1 MVGRPNQVGCCIHRN
16 HDLGC
21 IIRVKLALLLK
32 LHVFERLNHLIHSVD
47 LILEML
53 RLSIFPL
60 SLIHKVGSLCLQLYQ
75 AITEALVL
83 SPHRL
88 KDLLYVPLG
97 LCLHLIL
104 PPDLVELHAH
114 VADLKLLVMSP
125 LLEVLAHSLELKPPG
140 LVLLELQLDPLLAL
154 RIVPQVLEHVLVV
167 LSQLVHLLI
176 SGAQYYVLLPQRSRQ
191 LLYLDL
197 AVLVNP
203 GKRHVL
209 LLNHLES
216 GF

>member
-1 MVGRPNQVGCCIHRN
+1 MF
-16 HDLGC
+16 
-21 IIRVKLALLLK
+21 K
-32 LHVFERLNHLIHSVD
+32 LHVFERLHHLIHPVD
-47 LILEML
+47 LVLEML
-53 RLSIFPL
+53 RLSILPL
-60 SLIHKVGSLCLQLYQ
+60 SLIHKVGSLRLQLYQ

-83 SPHRL
+83 GPHRL
-88 KDLLYVPLG
+88 KILLYIPLG
-97 LCLHLIL
+97 LCLHSSL

-125 LLEVLAHSLELKPPG
+125 LLEVLAHRLQLKPPG
-140 LVLLELQLDPLLAL
+140 LVLLEIQLDPLLAL
-154 RIVPQVLEHVLVV
+154 RIVPQILEHVLVV
-167 LSQLVHLLI
+167 LTQLVHLLI